1 MDFKR
6 RLIVEIRGGD
16 LQSDLVNLIAL
27 IPLLLW
33 GRLLEN
39 KPLGKN

>member
-16 LQSDLVNLIAL
+16 LQSDLFILIAL
-27 IPLLLW
+27 IVLLSMD
-33 GRLLEN
+33 
-39 KPLGKN
+39 